1 MDQSLEELLR
11 SPGSFIWVRGLY
23 HGHVESN
30 RRGERERNS
39 LLKSRKSVTPQN
51 ATEERQKRFWCSQ
64 THMDKPLCIIQV
76 SGDHGEPTCFLVFHV
91 AFNQGEGFLLCFVL
105 LLLMPLE
112 PILHLILLPRNSY
125 QAKTEQSTDQVKS
138 DSAGLKERD
147 SPDLFFQARYKD
159 LVTQGQYVV
168 KWWDKKEGQ
177 GKFIG
182 KIDVLVKQQQ
192 KFSISRFYS
201 RDFCKSGQQ
210 WLDLSL
216 LLQGHNKSGN
226 QSLRNRT

>member
-1 MDQSLEELLR
+1 
-11 SPGSFIWVRGLY
+11 
-23 HGHVESN
+23 
-30 RRGERERNS
+30 
-39 LLKSRKSVTPQN
+39 
-51 ATEERQKRFWCSQ
+51 
-64 THMDKPLCIIQV
+64 MDKPLCIIQV

-168 KWWDKKEGQ
+168 K
-177 GKFIG
+177 
-182 KIDVLVKQQQ
+182 
-192 KFSISRFYS
+192 
-201 RDFCKSGQQ
+201 
-210 WLDLSL
+210 
-216 LLQGHNKSGN
+216 
-226 QSLRNRT
+226 